1 MRAWIGK
8 VRSPS
13 MHVRY
18 MDVGVGLLLLVSQRK
33 RQQQRKSNYV
43 SRGVREVVIR
53 AYPRI
58 F

>member
-1 MRAWIGK
+1 
-8 VRSPS
+8 

-53 AYPRI
+53 AYHRI